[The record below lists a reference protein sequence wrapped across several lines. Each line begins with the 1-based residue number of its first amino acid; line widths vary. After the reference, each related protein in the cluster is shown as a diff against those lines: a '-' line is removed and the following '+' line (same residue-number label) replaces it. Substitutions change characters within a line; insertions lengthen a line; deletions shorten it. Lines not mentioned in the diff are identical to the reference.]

1 MSKRDWYTLMIAG
14 ILIVDSRSTS
24 FSRITTIMRACASSL
39 RLPEWHWIAR
49 VPGSARIDHAIA
61 ILPSSRPRALLS
73 SSDRHFG
80 LIARYMPRLAT
91 LRLTSRLASRNVG
104 PASQFYTR
112 FLLSCTRSSRTSSDI
127 HIYAFSRGSAKGEPG
142 YRVGTRV

>member
-1 MSKRDWYTLMIAG
+1 
-14 ILIVDSRSTS
+14 
-24 FSRITTIMRACASSL
+24 MRARASSL

-49 VPGSARIDHAIA
+49 VSESARIDHAIA
-61 ILPSSRPRALLS
+61 ILLSSCPRALLP

-112 FLLSCTRSSRTSSDI
+112 LPFNRTRSWRTSSDTRL
-127 HIYAFSRGSAKGEPG
+127 HTFRGSAKSEPAC
-142 YRVGTRV
+142 RVGTRVARLEVAGANPTSQYRRQERAWVVEIRV